1 MIVDVVDVGAIFI
14 SDDLV
19 KFETVTLQLMLPAVT
34 FLFTKR
40 KYRVME

>member
-1 MIVDVVDVGAIFI
+1 MYGAIFI

-34 FLFTKR
+34 FFLQK
-40 KYRVME
+40 ENIA